1 LRCSDP
7 LVARCLEI
15 WQRYE
20 ANRPAHTRAAAAAR
34 RALAALLPGFGTA
47 SPGADADVAY
57 LPTTCLRLLDALAAA
72 RPSARLIFADFD
84 ELPGVTLPGLRAPLV
99 ASQRGGGSTTD
110 HDSLLVPRGAAD
122 IFFPTDFG
130 LLAAL
135 AADAAQRSGA
145 KAKQMA
151 LRSAR
156 DAQTATFLTEALSP
170 GREWRHAA
178 AASGFNPLLSEFPNT
193 RVFTTE

>member
-1 LRCSDP
+1 LD
-7 LVARCLEI
+7 I

-20 ANRPAHTRAAAAAR
+20 ASRPAHTRAAAAAR
-34 RALAALLPGFGTA
+34 RTLAALLPGFA
-47 SPGADADVAY
+47 AAAPGADADVAY

-72 RPSARLIFADFD
+72 RPAARLIFADFD

-110 HDSLLVPRGAAD
+110 HDTLLVPRGAAD

-145 KAKQMA
+145 KNMMQ
-151 LRSAR
+151 RSAR
-156 DAQTATFLTEALSP
+156 DAQMATFLTEALSP

-193 RVFTTE
+193 RVFATE